1 MFVSDPLSQGLEYL
15 AQREL
20 QRAERL
26 FLHIVNDP
34 YAQAEDLK
42 LARKYLND
50 IRSCQS
56 GARNL
61 DFDFYKN
68 LVRKTKVSFGVLDE
82 FLADLYFSPLVTYDE
97 FDRRLSAKL
106 SILIGRL
113 KQIKIKDIISRDQ
126 FFDEIEKNAEQAIKN
141 KIEESKAESPDK
153 PLAFDSFRWKTIYR
167 KFIQHI
173 NPILLERHLEM
184 LEYVLETGDMGV
196 LEDPKLTALTQ
207 KYRWIIE
214 STLKNKGYLLRS
226 YFFKSKAEV
235 AAQFAKK
242 EGTRKYWDEVKY
254 KKIEIFEQCGFHE
267 RNIQKF
273 LFVDK
278 LNFKTLEEIYKFSR
292 SLGLL
297 LVPRDISLALR
308 GVKKARDH
316 LRERAGFL
324 MGSRKEF
331 QDQLAAHGFSQESS
345 YKIARQAKRAN
356 NHQIMES
363 LALALKVAREEIYWY
378 RIPPWSK
385 KFRTDLEVQCGK
397 HLSTVRIHLFERGRL
412 NKLLLQSGK
421 PLIRQYLVKHYG
433 EEVVSLHC
441 YFRLETVHQYYKLKF
456 FEYHST
462 SIPSVSELIKISR
475 EEFRPLVVEG
485 YNTFLKKRR
494 LSVPQKLY
502 DEMASHRSV
511 TCWEDPQ
518 TTPEEKILLRCWFLM
533 DHGMSITQGLINKGV
548 LSPGTDLLEYL
559 KLQTKE
565 LIVDSADFA
574 CPSTA

>member
-1 MFVSDPLSQGLEYL
+1 MFVSDPLSQGLEFL

-34 YAQAEDLK
+34 YAQADDLK

-50 IRSCQS
+50 IRACQS
-56 GARNL
+56 GNRNL

-82 FLADLYFSPLVTYDE
+82 FLMDLYFSPLATYDE
-97 FDRRLSAKL
+97 FDRKL
-106 SILIGRL
+106 SVKIPMLIGRL

-126 FFDEIEKNAEQAIKN
+126 LFEEIEKNAEQAIKK
-141 KIEESKAESPDK
+141 KIEGMQAESNDGT
-153 PLAFDSFRWKTIYR
+153 LVFDPYRWKTIYR

-173 NPILLERHLEM
+173 NPILIERHLEM

-196 LEDPKLTALTQ
+196 LEDSKLTALTQ

-214 STLKNKGYLLRS
+214 STLRNKGYLLRS
-226 YFFKSKAEV
+226 YFFKAKAEV
-235 AAQFAKK
+235 ASQFNKK
-242 EGTRKYWDEVKY
+242 EGTRKYWDDVKY

-273 LFVDK
+273 LYVDK
-278 LNFKTLEEIYKFSR
+278 LNFKTLEEIFKFAR

-308 GVKKARDH
+308 GVKKAKDH
-316 LRERAGFL
+316 LKERAGFL

-331 QDQLAAHGFSQESS
+331 QEQLVAQGFSKENS
-345 YKIARQAKRAN
+345 YKVARQAKRAN

-363 LALALKVAREEIYWY
+363 LNLALKVAREEIYWY
-378 RIPPWSK
+378 RIPPWSN
-385 KFRTDLEVQCGK
+385 KFRADLEMQCGK

-421 PLIRQYLVKHYG
+421 PLIRQYLAKHYG

-441 YFRLETVHQYYKLKF
+441 YFRLETVHQFYKLKF
-456 FEYHST
+456 FEYHSAN
-462 SIPSVSELIKISR
+462 IPSVSELIKISR
-475 EEFRPLVVEG
+475 EEFKPIVVEG
-485 YNTFLKKRR
+485 YKTFLKKRR
-494 LSVPQKLY
+494 LSVPQKLI
-502 DEMASHRSV
+502 DELANHQSV
-511 TCWEDPQ
+511 THWEDPQ
-518 TTPEEKILLRCWFLM
+518 TTPEEKFLLRCWFLM
-533 DHGMSITQGLINKGV
+533 DHGISITQGLIGKGV
-548 LSPGTDLLEYL
+548 LNPGADLLEYV
-559 KLQTKE
+559 KPQVKE
-565 LIVDSADFA
+565 LVVGSAGFA